1 MEEQTPSIEEMLFTV
16 FILMKWKMEEKVL
29 LPSHKYTIS
38 HSLYIFMIQNFAMW
52 YKKLYLYDIL
62 FILYL

>member
-1 MEEQTPSIEEMLFTV
+1 MGEQTPSIEEMLFMV
-16 FILMKWKMEEKVL
+16 FILMKLKAGEKVFL
-29 LPSHKYTIS
+29 LLEYYKFSD
-38 HSLYIFMIQNFAMW
+38 SLYIFMIQNFAMW